1 MPPGSHRALAQVRS
15 PKSHARSKPVP
26 SSGSRA
32 TPGTARPR
40 ALGPLLVRAE
50 PGASSVCVSR
60 STRNTTASVSRC
72 SRSLLLWEGDS
83 RPPTPG
89 NRHSCSGTAMGPCA
103 AGPGL
108 SQPRGSVSAQGPLG
122 GPRGAPLG
130 PACPVAWSGRGRGF
144 VAAAQLR
151 TAPRGLG
158 GQAAA
163 CARDQCPR
171 GGSAPSCA
179 SSPPPPRRT
188 SVAPSAATRDPRKRA
203 RGLVVGRALSRG
215 RPCDLGVGS
224 SWA

>member
-89 NRHSCSGTAMGPCA
+89 EPTQLLRHGYGALRRGARPLSTPGQCFRTRALGGTPRCSSGASVSRSVEWTRAGVCGSRTAENRPTRAGRASCGLR
-103 AGPGL
+103 AGP
-108 SQPRGSVSAQGPLG
+108 VS
-122 GPRGAPLG
+122 
-130 PACPVAWSGRGRGF
+130 SGR
-144 VAAAQLR
+144 VCAVLR
-151 TAPRGLG
+151 II
-158 GQAAA
+158 
-163 CARDQCPR
+163 
-171 GGSAPSCA
+171 
-179 SSPPPPRRT
+179 PPPPRRT

>member
-89 NRHSCSGTAMGPCA
+89 EPTQLLRHGYGALRRGARPLSTPGQCFRTRALGGTPRCSSGASVSRSVEWTRAGVCGSRTAENRPTRAGRASCGLR
-103 AGPGL
+103 AGPVSSGRVCAVL
-108 SQPRGSVSAQGPLG
+108 RIIPPPTETHFRGTFSSHTGPKETSP
-122 GPRGAPLG
+122 GPRRGQSFVTG
-130 PACPVAWSGRGRGF
+130 PAV
-144 VAAAQLR
+144 
-151 TAPRGLG
+151 
-158 GQAAA
+158 
-163 CARDQCPR
+163 
-171 GGSAPSCA
+171 
-179 SSPPPPRRT
+179 
-188 SVAPSAATRDPRKRA
+188 
-203 RGLVVGRALSRG
+203 
-215 RPCDLGVGS
+215 
-224 SWA
+224 